1 MSSES
6 VGLPNGLSASC
17 RMALRKLVEIA
28 RALLGR
34 PRLLLLDEP
43 VAGTSADEKRHIR
56 EAIVR
61 VTRVHDVALLLV
73 EHDVEFVRSMADR
86 LVVMDFGKVIAAGP
100 PSQVLQDAAVV
111 AAYVGDAES
120 SRNGTAQ

>member
-1 MSSES
+1 M
-6 VGLPNGLSASC
+6 
-17 RMALRKLVEIA
+17 
-28 RALLGR
+28 
-34 PRLLLLDEP
+34 
-43 VAGTSADEKRHIR
+43 AGTSADEKRHIR

-100 PSQVLQDAAVV
+100 PSRVLQDAAVV
-111 AAYVGDAES
+111 AAYVGEAEN